1 MLCFFLPFLCGGGS
15 GGGNNGGGGASAV
28 PEIDVSQG
36 LAAVAIVL
44 VVALVLREV
53 SLRSRA

>member
-1 MLCFFLPFLCGGGS
+1 MLCSLLPFLCGGGDT
-15 GGGNNGGGGASAV
+15 GGGTPAV